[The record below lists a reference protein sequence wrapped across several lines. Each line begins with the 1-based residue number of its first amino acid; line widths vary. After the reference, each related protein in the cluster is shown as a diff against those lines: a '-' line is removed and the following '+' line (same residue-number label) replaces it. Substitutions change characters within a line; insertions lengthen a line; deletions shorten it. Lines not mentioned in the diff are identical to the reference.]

1 MVSFIPDKIDTQKVD
16 QVPFYEDSQE
26 ARVRGYATTKSI
38 TALQKEIT
46 QLLARLNAFGVT
58 FVPGKY
64 PAGKHQRHGF
74 QINFVMGTT
83 RGRIDCA
90 ALPIRSE
97 TAHKKDRAQAQAL
110 FLVRNELEAALMAVM
125 YKPGSAPLVPYML
138 NDKGQ
143 TYTEWLAESGAMP
156 SLPAPNGMRG

>member
-1 MVSFIPDKIDTQKVD
+1 MVSFIPNKIDTQKVD
-16 QVPFYEDSQE
+16 QVPFFEESQE
-26 ARVRGYATTKSI
+26 ARVAGYATKKSI
-38 TALQKEIT
+38 DKLQKEIT
-46 QLLARLNAFGVT
+46 ELLARLNAFGVT

-64 PAGKHQRHGF
+64 PSGKYQRFGF
-74 QINFVMGTT
+74 QINFVVGTT

-110 FLVRNELEAALMAVM
+110 FLVRNELEAAIMAVM

-138 NDKGQ
+138 NSKGQ
-143 TYTEWLAESGAMP
+143 TFTEWLAEGGEMP
-156 SLPAPNGMRG
+156 MLTAPNGTK